1 MVCVSLLCEMRPS
14 ARHDLKR
21 LKRNEDAAFIDITSN
36 QDKEHAN
43 PHSGWTAEYWNRFYA
58 NEEGKRYF
66 VAKPETPESTRM
78 FLLAEGVKRRMVFL
92 TVDAE
97 ESFFDFPGKE

>member
-1 MVCVSLLCEMRPS
+1 MNKRQAQS
-14 ARHDLKR
+14 RHGERERVTD
-21 LKRNEDAAFIDITSN
+21 EEITK
-36 QDKEHAN
+36 DEFKALYFEHAT
-43 PHSGWTAEYWNRFYA
+43 PHSGWTAAYWNRFYA

-78 FLLAEGVKRRMVFL
+78 FLVSEGAKRRMVFL

-97 ESFFDFPGKE
+97 ESLFDFPGKE